1 VLVSGW
7 VVMVMVVGGVEGG
20 RRGGL
25 VDLGVTEVFPSELGL
40 VSQLLLDPLS
50 SLVDLGV
57 TEIPSGEPGPS
68 ESQLLL
74 NPHQLVVLGQTL

>member
-57 TEIPSGEPGPS
+57 TEVFPS
-68 ESQLLL
+68 ELGLVSQLLL
-74 NPHQLVVLGQTL
+74 DPHQLVVLGQTL